1 MSGHGAVLCGHGAV
15 DHQGH
20 GQVFAGYP
28 IVFKGHHFL
37 AAGKTLTS
45 YAPAYI
51 RKSKATP
58 TVTFEK
64 TSHRKTGPSP
74 LFIKELV

>member
-15 DHQGH
+15 DHAVQGH

-45 YAPAYI
+45 YAPDL
-51 RKSKATP
+51 K
-58 TVTFEK
+58 VTIYK
-64 TSHRKTGPSP
+64 GKVTT
-74 LFIKELV
+74 

>member
-45 YAPAYI
+45 YAPAQFYYN
-51 RKSKATP
+51 R
-58 TVTFEK
+58 
-64 TSHRKTGPSP
+64 G
-74 LFIKELV
+74 KEVACDNQIQKRVEDFYFQ